1 MSIKQVGLESASS
14 YYTACHSSECTHRQ
28 VFLLL
33 QCGCF
38 DLTVSQNPVPGESG
52 VNLNNQEAGVGS
64 TANRLNK
71 KQADLD
77 DEILNSQVYQIY
89 CSRV

>member
-1 MSIKQVGLESASS
+1 MSIKQVVLESASS

-38 DLTVSQNPVPGESG
+38 DLTVSQI
-52 VNLNNQEAGVGS
+52 A
-64 TANRLNK
+64 TH
-71 KQADLD
+71 
-77 DEILNSQVYQIY
+77 QIEFTIEFKIEFTIEFTFQ
-89 CSRV
+89 RQ